1 MTSSENLAAFCA
13 NLKFEDIPRDVVQ
26 RTLELMLDW
35 TGSCLAGS
43 GSRQA
48 RIMRGFAE
56 QMGPT
61 SGASRILGSD
71 KTSSP
76 LFAALVNAAASH
88 VVEQDDLHNSSVFH
102 PATVVFPPALAVAEH
117 EQTSGKALITA
128 CIAGYEAGI
137 RIGEY
142 LGRSHYRIFHTT
154 ATAGTLASA
163 MAVSN
168 LLGLDQKQTLNAL
181 GSAGTQAAG
190 LWEFLR
196 DAADS
201 KQLHTAKASAD
212 GLFAAYTAAAGLTG
226 AAQILE
232 GAQGMGVGLHAE
244 GNVEALTDRLGDRW
258 ALMETSFKYH
268 ASCRHTHP
276 AADAMLAIM
285 QTHAPDLSTIDSI
298 RVHVYQAAYDVLG
311 AVKYPA
317 TVHQS
322 KFSMGF
328 VLALIAREGRAG
340 VSAFTESALSDP
352 ELIALHDKVSM
363 RVDAEIDSAYPNKW
377 CAKVVVTTQNGESLS
392 HFVDTPLGDPGNF
405 LSRSQIED
413 KVRRLSQHFDV
424 CTRSE
429 TDALIDKVW
438 QLDAA
443 DSVRDLF
450 KLNVGGEGAD

>member
-1 MTSSENLAAFCA
+1 MTPSENIAAFCA
-13 NLKFEDIPRDVVQ
+13 ELKFEDIPQNVVQ
-26 RTLELMLDW
+26 RVLELMLDW

-48 RIMRGFAE
+48 LILRRFAL
-56 QMGPT
+56 QMGPA
-61 SGASRILGSD
+61 SGSSRILGSD

-117 EQTSGKALITA
+117 EQKSGKALIVA
-128 CIAGYEAGI
+128 CVAGYEAGI
-137 RIGEY
+137 RIGEF

-154 ATAGTLASA
+154 ATAGTLAAA

-168 LLGLDQKQTLNAL
+168 LLGLDKKQSLNAL

-212 GLFAAYTAAAGLTG
+212 GLLAAYTAADGLTG

-232 GAQGMGVGLHAE
+232 GQQGMGVGLRAD
-244 GNVEALTDRLGDRW
+244 GNIDTITADLGDRW

-285 QTHAPDLSTIDSI
+285 QTHKPDVEKIKSI
-298 RVHVYQAAYDVLG
+298 QAHVYQAAYDVLG

-328 VLALIAREGRAG
+328 VLALIVRDGRAG
-340 VSAFTESALSDP
+340 VNEFTESALTDP
-352 ELIALHDKVSM
+352 ELMALHDKVSM
-363 RVDAEIDSAYPNKW
+363 HVDAEIDSAYPNKW
-377 CAKVVVTTQNGESLS
+377 CAKVVVTTGNGESFS

-405 LSRSQIED
+405 LSRDQMRI
-413 KVRRLSQHFDV
+413 R
-424 CTRSE
+424 
-429 TDALIDKVW
+429 
-438 QLDAA
+438 
-443 DSVRDLF
+443 
-450 KLNVGGEGAD
+450 